1 MCNHWVLWEIS
12 YLFGIVSRKELQVSW
27 FGYKNDAALAGLS
40 GLKTNEA
47 KLAGALNVQSLGA
60 KESID
65 SGLAFRTVTLVR
77 FMETSIFSSSGLGSF
92 ISVLGFLWE
101 LVVSVAGALPVKF
114 IYLYLF
120 RVHTGKL
127 LHQIKAQQFYTDLD
141 LYEQC

>member
-1 MCNHWVLWEIS
+1 M
-12 YLFGIVSRKELQVSW
+12 SRKELQVSW

-60 KESID
+60 KESIV

-77 FMETSIFSSSGLGSF
+77 FMETSIFSSCGLGSF
-92 ISVLGFLWE
+92 ISVLAFLWE

-114 IYLYLF
+114 I
-120 RVHTGKL
+120 
-127 LHQIKAQQFYTDLD
+127 
-141 LYEQC
+141 